1 MAQQKHATEVP
12 ASDVPLMHL
21 EPGERFWKF
30 LILTQPGDRPGQRV
44 EHRILS
50 KEHADGTLEM
60 VTYNAWHAG
69 AHTEKR
75 DILRVPSLSK
85 QLYEQIVA
93 RIRSESKL
101 PPDAVREVDL
111 SAYDSIED
119 QVRALAS
126 LQL

>member
-1 MAQQKHATEVP
+1 MVREREAPE
-12 ASDVPLMHL
+12 ASAADVPLMHL

-30 LILTQPGDRPGQRV
+30 LILTQPSDRTGQRV

-85 QLYEQIVA
+85 GLYEQIVA
-93 RIRSESKL
+93 RIRAESKL
-101 PPDAVREVDL
+101 PAEAVREIDL
-111 SAYDSIED
+111 SVYGSVED

-126 LQL
+126 LQF